1 MKDIIQSLAKTDDE
15 VYAKV
20 GTVEK
25 VDTDEKTCD
34 VIPLDGSAK
43 LFDVYLQADG
53 DNGGILQIPK
63 VGSLVCVIF
72 INKETAVITNTG
84 EIEVLTVKIQNSIF
98 EMDENKLTLKKDNTI
113 FEIDQDGFLLKKENE
128 TMKKL
133 VADLITAVENMSF
146 TVSTT
151 GSATAQTGQ
160 TTLLNNTAEFSA
172 IKNRFN
178 QFLK

>member
-25 VDTDEKTCD
+25 VDTDENTCD

-43 LFDVYLQADG
+43 IIDVYLQADS

-63 VGSLVCVIF
+63 VGSLVCVVF
-72 INKETAVITNTG
+72 INKETAVIANTG
-84 EIEVLTVKIQNSIF
+84 EIDALRVKI
-98 EMDENKLTLKKDNTI
+98 KDTVL
-113 FEIDQDGFLLKKENE
+113 EIDQEGFLLKKENE
-128 TMKKL
+128 TLKKL
-133 VADLITAVENMSF
+133 MSDLLA
-146 TVSTT
+146 
-151 GSATAQTGQ
+151 
-160 TTLLNNTAEFSA
+160 A
-172 IKNRFN
+172 IKAMKFTTNNGPTINLINLQQFIDLENRFN

>member
-43 LFDVYLQADG
+43 LFDVYLQADS

-72 INKETAVITNTG
+72 INKETAVIANTG

-133 VADLITAVENMSF
+133 MGDLLA
-146 TVSTT
+146 
-151 GSATAQTGQ
+151 
-160 TTLLNNTAEFSA
+160 A
-172 IKNRFN
+172 IKAMKFTTNNGPTIQLINLQQFIDIENRFN